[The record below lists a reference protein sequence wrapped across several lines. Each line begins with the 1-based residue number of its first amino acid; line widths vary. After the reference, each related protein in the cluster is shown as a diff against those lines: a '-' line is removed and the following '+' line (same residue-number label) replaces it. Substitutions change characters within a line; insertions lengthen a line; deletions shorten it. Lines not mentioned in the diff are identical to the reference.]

1 MIEPALNP
9 ESGFSRFKVL
19 VAYDGSKYFGW
30 GKQPDQVTLQGTI
43 EEAITRFIRTPA
55 QTVVAGRTDA
65 GVHATG
71 QVFHVDVPQE
81 FAQDPEHFTYRI
93 NQILPD
99 DIRIISTHKAAV
111 NFDARYSAI
120 SRRYR
125 YKILDN
131 NQLLMPLQRY
141 DVASWFRPLD
151 IDLMNQ
157 ASNAMLGKHDFVT
170 FCRYRE
176 GATSIRTLLEFTW
189 HRNQEGIVVCDIAA
203 DGFGWNMVRNLVGA
217 AVCVGEGRFP
227 QEWMSEILVGR
238 ARVADSYVFPAQ
250 GLTLTRV
257 DYPADDQLLDRLLA
271 YQEGLKNQAE
281 SVVSGLE

>member
-9 ESGFSRFKVL
+9 ESGFFRFKVQ

-30 GKQPDQVTLQGTI
+30 GKQPDQITLQGTI
-43 EEAITRFIRTPA
+43 EEAITRLIRTPA

-81 FAQDPEHFTYRI
+81 FADDPEHFTYRI
-93 NQILPD
+93 NQMLPD
-99 DIRIISTHKAAV
+99 DIRIISTQKAAV

-120 SRRYR
+120 ARHYR

-141 DVASWFRPLD
+141 DVATWFRALD

-157 ASNAMLGKHDFVT
+157 ASSALLGKHDFVT

-176 GATSIRTLLEFTW
+176 GATSIRTLLEFAW
-189 HRNQEGIVVCDIAA
+189 HRDQDGIVVCDIAA

-227 QEWMSEILVGR
+227 KEWMTEILAGKE
-238 ARVADSYVFPAQ
+238 RVADSYVFPAQ
-250 GLTLTRV
+250 GLTLTQV